1 MTIWKID
8 INSQWRVNFVA
19 FLCQKFLF
27 ACFEIPSL
35 VVGTAVEKYE
45 PNSILREAVSNLHNF
60 LLCINK
66 TIIRN
71 TKHSLDKRYGVMET
85 KPKASWREMD
95 MYFHLGV
102 ARIVGPIQCAALTG
116 IMSFQFIVRVYVQKK
131 KTTTTKMTKT
141 RSLLWKIDCAC
152 KVWNVLMKNS
162 NPCIYNAC
170 RIAREVVNIATRMLI
185 PLQRI
190 WFFLNISVRV
200 HTAHRTVKFVKK
212 HRAHINK
219 RRVNKIYT

>member
-45 PNSILREAVSNLHNF
+45 PNSIPREAVSNLHNF

-131 KTTTTKMTKT
+131 KQQQPKWRKQDLCSERLIVPVRYEMFWWKT
-141 RSLLWKIDCAC
+141 QIHAYITRVELHERSSTLLRECWFH
-152 KVWNVLMKNS
+152 S
-162 NPCIYNAC
+162 NEYD
-170 RIAREVVNIATRMLI
+170 
-185 PLQRI
+185 
-190 WFFLNISVRV
+190 FFLIFQWGCTL
-200 HTAHRTVKFVKK
+200 HTERW
-212 HRAHINK
+212 NL
-219 RRVNKIYT
+219 